1 MGEMGLMVDLR
12 SPQNAFCLCGDA
24 LRKRQSGSCQKIVC
38 LLRKERRFLD
48 VASRTAQNS
57 PVHIVIAPDK
67 FKGSLTAIEA
77 AAAIRAGFARIFPDA
92 TFDLLPLADGGEGI
106 LEAFSRGVSDAKTHV
121 ITVKNALGRDVRAE
135 FLLSGKS
142 AVIESSQANGL
153 YLIPQ
158 SDRDITRSSTFG
170 VGELILA
177 AIAAGAESILIG
189 IGGSATNDAAL
200 GLAAALGCAFLDR
213 DGKKVEPIPANIPR
227 IASIDSSEM
236 PPLPPIT
243 VACDVANPLLGER
256 GATRVYGPQKGLLPG
271 QADEMEAALSHLAEL
286 ANAHFG
292 TDFTATPGAGAAG
305 GLGYGLMTF
314 CNARLESGFHCI
326 AKSLGAEEKIA
337 AADLVITAE
346 GSLDAQTLEGKTPH
360 GVSQLAR
367 KHRKPVYAL
376 AGRLAD
382 EEILLPHF
390 DGIASLVNAPMT
402 IEEAIA
408 NAPKLLENAAARL
421 AHTIRSATSSDI
433 SSHES

>member
-1 MGEMGLMVDLR
+1 M
-12 SPQNAFCLCGDA
+12 
-24 LRKRQSGSCQKIVC
+24 
-38 LLRKERRFLD
+38 
-48 VASRTAQNS
+48 
-57 PVHIVIAPDK
+57 HIVIAPDK

-77 AAAIRAGFARIFPDA
+77 TAAIRAGFARIFPDA

-153 YLIPQ
+153 YLIPH

-170 VGELILA
+170 VGQLILA

-314 CNARLESGFHCI
+314 CRARLESGFHCI

-433 SSHES
+433 SSRES